1 MVASQSSRPA
11 RCERPNLTRWLNSAM
26 VEQAGN
32 SAGMTTAG
40 GGRDPAQALF
50 MAENSL

>member
-1 MVASQSSRPA
+1 M
-11 RCERPNLTRWLNSAM
+11 RWLGSAM

-40 GGRDPAQALF
+40 GGCDPAQALF